1 MNIYTIGFTQKSAE
15 QFFELLEA
23 NNIKCVLDI
32 RLNNSSQLAG
42 FTKGTDLKY
51 FLHKILDV
59 KYYHDIM
66 LSPTKQILSDYKK
79 NKISWD
85 EYEKLF
91 LELLDKRDIKENVIL
106 KYGMDLDKVCL
117 LCSEPTADKCHRRLV
132 SEYLG
137 KVFPEFNI
145 NIVHL

>member
-15 QFFELLEA
+15 QFFKLLED
-23 NNIKCVLDI
+23 NNVKYVLDI

-51 FLHKILDV
+51 FLYKILDV
-59 KYYHDIM
+59 RYYHDIM
-66 LSPTKQILSDYKK
+66 FSPTKQILSDYKE

-91 LELLDKRDIKENVIL
+91 LELLDKREIKQNVIL
-106 KYGMDLDKVCL
+106 KYGMDLDNMCL

-132 SEYLG
+132 SEYLD
-137 KVFPEFNI
+137 KIFPEFNM
-145 NIVHL
+145 NIIHL